1 MNRRLLALMRK
12 EFLQFFR
19 DWALVILVL
28 YTFVEIALCGW
39 ALTLEVRDMPTAVY
53 DGDRTADSRAVI
65 EAFGALDSFKLAKQV
80 DQPSTLDSQM
90 DKGDVRFGLVI
101 PAGFSEALANGTP
114 AELQLV
120 FDGSNSSLTGQAAA
134 AATELLREYNEQII
148 LARVERQGLSGY
160 ADLLPR
166 VRNQIQVLYMPDLEY
181 VHFVMLTMLGISVL
195 LLGVLLPAASI
206 VREKEAGTFEQIM
219 VTPVCSSEL
228 IVSKILPMI
237 ALKLVGL
244 TVGVLMSVWLF
255 DVPLRGSLALFY
267 GISALMFLSSSGI
280 GVLMGTIARNMQQ
293 TLLLAFL
300 LLFPLAF
307 LSGTMVPIGNIPPFL
322 QWLTYLSP
330 LRYYVT
336 ATLGIFLKGVGLDI
350 LWPQALALTVFG
362 LTLLGVSTMRLRQNL
377 ANV

>member
-53 DGDRTADSRAVI
+53 DGDRTADSKAVI
-65 EAFGALDSFKLAKQV
+65 EAFGALDSFKLIKQV
-80 DQPSTLDSQM
+80 DQPCALDSQM
-90 DKGDVRFGLVI
+90 DKGDVRFGLII
-101 PAGFSEALANGTP
+101 PDGFSEALGTDTP

-120 FDGSNSSLTGQAAA
+120 FDGSNSSLAGQAAA
-134 AATELLREYNEQII
+134 EATDLLRDYNEQII
-148 LARVERQGLSGY
+148 LARVERDGLSSY
-160 ADLLPR
+160 ADLLPQ
-166 VRNQIQVLYMPDLEY
+166 VRNRLQVLYMPDLEY

-206 VREKEAGTFEQIM
+206 VREKEAGTFEQVM
-219 VTPVCSSEL
+219 VTPVRSSEL
-228 IVSKILPMI
+228 IVSKIVPMI

-244 TVGVLMSVWLF
+244 TVGILMSVWLF
-255 DVPLRGSLALFY
+255 DVPVRGSLALFY

-280 GVLMGTIARNMQQ
+280 GVLMGTVARNMQQ

-307 LSGTMVPIGNIPPFL
+307 LSGTMVPIANMPSFL

-362 LTLLGVSTMRLRQNL
+362 LVLLGVSTIRLRQNL
-377 ANV
+377 ADV